1 LLSGHRVCLVSASP
15 RRRALLGLLGIPMT
29 VLAAHGVDE
38 TPRPGETP
46 EALVRRLSRAKAL
59 AVVREV
65 HDLPVIVA
73 ADTVVAF
80 EGEILGKPYSLAEA
94 DAVLRRLRD
103 RVHEVYTGVTVV
115 EPGGRRLIT
124 DCCVT
129 DVPMRAYGDEEIDAY
144 LATGDPLDKAGSYAI
159 QHAGFHPAAELSGCY
174 ANVMGLPLC
183 HLTRMLRRLSIMPR
197 TDLPDACRKCT
208 GYACP
213 VADQI
218 LSAEAPAPEAYDPE
232 TK

>member
-1 LLSGHRVCLVSASP
+1 
-15 RRRALLGLLGIPMT
+15 MT

-38 TPRPGETP
+38 TPQPGETP
-46 EALVRRLSRAKAL
+46 EALVRRLGRAKAL

-65 HDLPVIVA
+65 HDLPAVVA

-94 DAVLRRLRD
+94 DAVLHRLRGS
-103 RVHEVYTGVTVV
+103 VHQVYTGVTAI
-115 EPGGRRLIT
+115 ELGGRSLIT
-124 DCCVT
+124 DACVT

-159 QHAGFHPAAELSGCY
+159 QHAGFHPVGELTGCY

-183 HLTRMLRRLSIMPR
+183 HLTRMLRRLGVAPR
-197 TDLPDACRKCT
+197 TNVPDVCRKST
-208 GYACP
+208 GYVCP
-213 VADQI
+213 IADQI
-218 LSAEAPAPEAYDPE
+218 LFADAPIPEAYDPD

>member
-1 LLSGHRVCLVSASP
+1 
-15 RRRALLGLLGIPMT
+15 MT

-38 TPRPGETP
+38 TPQPGETP
-46 EALVRRLSRAKAL
+46 EALVRRLGRAKAL

-65 HDLPVIVA
+65 HDLPAIVA

-94 DAVLRRLRD
+94 DAVLHRLRGS
-103 RVHEVYTGVTVV
+103 VHQVYTGVTAI
-115 EPGGRRLIT
+115 ELGGRSLNT
-124 DCCVT
+124 DACVT

-159 QHAGFHPAAELSGCY
+159 QHAGFHPVGELTGCY

-183 HLTRMLRRLSIMPR
+183 HLTRMLRRLGVAPR
-197 TDLPDACRKCT
+197 TNVPDVCRKST
-208 GYACP
+208 GYVCP
-213 VADQI
+213 IADQI
-218 LSAEAPAPEAYDPE
+218 LFADAPIPEAYDPD

>member
-1 LLSGHRVCLVSASP
+1 
-15 RRRALLGLLGIPMT
+15 MT

-38 TPRPGETP
+38 TPQPGETP
-46 EALVRRLSRAKAL
+46 EALVRRLGRAKAL

-65 HDLPVIVA
+65 HDLPAIVA

-94 DAVLRRLRD
+94 DAVLRRLRGS
-103 RVHEVYTGVTVV
+103 VHQVYTGVTAI
-115 EPGGRRLIT
+115 ELGGRSLIT
-124 DCCVT
+124 DACVT

-159 QHAGFHPAAELSGCY
+159 QHAGFHPVGELTGCY

-183 HLTRMLRRLSIMPR
+183 HLTRMLRRLGVAPR
-197 TDLPDACRKCT
+197 TNVPDVCRKST
-208 GYACP
+208 GYVCP
-213 VADQI
+213 IADQI
-218 LSAEAPAPEAYDPE
+218 LFADAPIPEAYDPD